1 MKSRDILLSCLI
13 LVILLSLFSCDVQK
27 RLYRKGYYFDK
38 WNKKTKSFVGI
49 TERTESSVLSP
60 IALKEKSDAINDV
73 VLVAENK
80 NKGNTTTINKEKVI
94 KHFNIQ
100 KPDSCGDKIVLKS
113 GDEYRVKI
121 IEINDSEI
129 KYKRCDFLDG
139 PLYTI
144 HKSKVYLIQYS
155 NGIIEHILYESDK
168 IEKKAT
174 DSNTINNSNNNLVK
188 NYPNDYWLTIIL
200 FLIGWLG
207 GAGII
212 TWYMALFYA
221 RKARRIIQS
230 NPSVYKGY
238 FEMGVIMYFCLIMFS
253 VGAILLFGM
262 GIVFYLLDPYY
273 PLATVIASILV
284 IVGILLALP
293 IIYFFKTS
301 KKTDF

>member
-1 MKSRDILLSCLI
+1 MKSRDILLSCSV

-27 RLYRKGYYFDK
+27 RLYRKGFYFDQ
-38 WNKKTKSFVGI
+38 WNKKTKASVGI
-49 TERTESSVLSP
+49 IKQTESLVLSP
-60 IALKEKSDAINDV
+60 ITLKEKNDGRKDV
-73 VLVAENK
+73 VLIAENK
-80 NKGNTTTINKEKVI
+80 NERNSTTIHKEKII
-94 KHFNIQ
+94 KHSNIL

-113 GDEYRVKI
+113 GDEYIVKI

-129 KYKRCDFLDG
+129 KYKRCDFLEG

-144 HKSKVYLIQYS
+144 HKSKVYLIQFS
-155 NGIIEHILYESDK
+155 NGIIEHILYEGDK

-174 DSNTINNSNNNLVK
+174 ESNTTSNSNNNTAK
-188 NYPNDYWLTIIL
+188 KYPNDYWLTILL
-200 FLIGWLG
+200 FLVGWLL

-238 FEMGVIMYFCLIMFS
+238 FEMGIIMYLCLIIFS
-253 VGAILLFGM
+253 VAAILFFGM
-262 GIVFYLLDPYY
+262 GIVFFLLDPYY
-273 PLATVIASILV
+273 PLAPVFALILV
-284 IVGILLALP
+284 IAGILVALP

-301 KKTDF
+301 KRTDF

>member
-1 MKSRDILLSCLI
+1 MLFLI
-13 LVILLSLFSCDVQK
+13 TDCTIQK
-27 RLYRKGYYFDK
+27 RLYRKGYYFDR
-38 WNKKTKSFVGI
+38 WNKRTKSFVRI
-49 TERTESSVLSP
+49 SERTELFVLSP
-60 IALKEKSDAINDV
+60 IALKEKSDGINDV

-80 NKGNTTTINKEKVI
+80 NKWNTTIIKKEKII
-94 KHFNIQ
+94 KHYNIQ

-113 GDEYRVKI
+113 GDEYTVKI
-121 IEINDSEI
+121 IEINDNEI

-155 NGIIEHILYESDK
+155 NGIIEHIIYDGDK
-168 IEKKAT
+168 IEKKST
-174 DSNTINNSNNNLVK
+174 DSNAISNSNNNTAK
-188 NYPNDYWLTIIL
+188 KYPNDYWLTIIL
-200 FLIGWLG
+200 FLVGWVA

-212 TWYMALFYA
+212 TWYMALFFA

-230 NPSVYKGY
+230 NLSLYKGY
-238 FEMGVIMYFCLIMFS
+238 FEMGIIMYLCLITLS
-253 VGAILLFGM
+253 VAAIVFFGM
-262 GIVFYLLDPYY
+262 GIVLFLLGPYY
-273 PLATVIASILV
+273 PLAPVIASIFV